1 MTRKRPASKS
11 RLPLAVVAVVVAA
24 GVALA
29 AFLLLRRPPGWAA
42 GSWQGRNI
50 VLVTIDTLRA
60 DRLPAYGGKDVR
72 TPAIDALAARG
83 AVFER
88 CVSAAPLTLPSHTTI
103 LSGALPPRHGVR
115 DNGAFNVP
123 PELPLLPE
131 ILHAR
136 GWATAA
142 FVGAFVL
149 DSRWGLARGFDRYF
163 DQFDTRKERLV
174 SIGDIERPGSEVID
188 AALAWLG
195 EADPKKPFFLW
206 IHLYDPHAPYAPPP
220 PFDQEYAQHP
230 YLGEI
235 AYVDEQLARLF
246 GFLDERKL
254 SPRTAVVLAGDHGEG
269 LGEHEENGHGL
280 FVYQQTLHVPLIVV
294 PPGARPVAASA
305 ADRARVAETVSLAD
319 VAPTLLDLVGAP
331 VPASADGRSLR
342 PRLAGERA
350 LEERPS
356 YSETYYPRF
365 HFAWSDLQSLQD
377 GRWKLIES
385 SDPELYDLSA
395 DPGEARNLAASQRD
409 RYLAMR
415 RQLETLRERWRR
427 TALNARPAVQ
437 DPESVRKLASLG
449 YLTGGSEPERAEG
462 PLPSPRGKIGIY
474 NLLNSASALA
484 PVDPK
489 QAEAVLREILAADPN
504 VVDARA
510 KLANVC
516 LAQGRAAEA
525 VPLLETA
532 VRERPADV
540 ALALALASAL
550 ESTGRGADAAKFL
563 ESRVSGGLEDGRL
576 DFMLGTLA
584 EKRGDRSGAD
594 SWFERAAAREPRS
607 AARRSAMAELLL
619 ARGDLAGAAREASA
633 ALELD
638 PRVAGA
644 HWVLAR
650 AAEAQGRAPD
660 ALNEYGAEIAVD
672 GSNERSFGALGA
684 VARRLGRLDSEA
696 ELLAESMRRHPDA
709 VWPRLYGSRNLL
721 DRGELANGVHLAE
734 EALALSPNDRQSAFA
749 CFLLADLYSR
759 LGDARRSEEFARKA
773 KGFATR
779 AGSA

>member
-1 MTRKRPASKS
+1 VRGSASTRRTATACSSTS
-11 RLPLAVVAVVVAA
+11 RRSTCRSSS
-24 GVALA
+24 
-29 AFLLLRRPPGWAA
+29 F
-42 GSWQGRNI
+42 
-50 VLVTIDTLRA
+50 
-60 DRLPAYGGKDVR
+60 LPA
-72 TPAIDALAARG
+72 RG
-83 AVFER
+83 R
-88 CVSAAPLTLPSHTTI
+88 S
-103 LSGALPPRHGVR
+103 
-115 DNGAFNVP
+115 
-123 PELPLLPE
+123 
-131 ILHAR
+131 
-136 GWATAA
+136 
-142 FVGAFVL
+142 
-149 DSRWGLARGFDRYF
+149 
-163 DQFDTRKERLV
+163 
-174 SIGDIERPGSEVID
+174 
-188 AALAWLG
+188 
-195 EADPKKPFFLW
+195 
-206 IHLYDPHAPYAPPP
+206 
-220 PFDQEYAQHP
+220 
-230 YLGEI
+230 
-235 AYVDEQLARLF
+235 QLR
-246 GFLDERKL
+246 
-254 SPRTAVVLAGDHGEG
+254 PRTA
-269 LGEHEENGHGL
+269 
-280 FVYQQTLHVPLIVV
+280 
-294 PPGARPVAASA
+294 R
-305 ADRARVAETVSLAD
+305 RVAETVSLAD

-350 LEERPS
+350 LEERPA

-504 VVDARA
+504 VVDART

-516 LAQGRAAEA
+516 LAQGRVAEA

-684 VARRLGRLDSEA
+684 VARRLGVWTPRPSCSPSRCA
-696 ELLAESMRRHPDA
+696 GTPTPCGRGCTAPAISSTAASSPTASTSRR
-709 VWPRLYGSRNLL
+709 RRS
-721 DRGELANGVHLAE
+721 
-734 EALALSPNDRQSAFA
+734 ALSPNDRQSAFA

>member
-1 MTRKRPASKS
+1 VTRTRPASRS
-11 RLPLAVVAVVVAA
+11 RLPLVIAAALAVAA
-24 GVALA
+24 AAA
-29 AFLLLRRPPGWAA
+29 AFFAGLGRPRSWRA

-50 VLVTIDTLRA
+50 VLVTVDTLRA
-60 DRLPAYGGKDVR
+60 DRLPAYGEKNVR

-83 AVFER
+83 TVFER
-88 CVSAAPLTLPSHTTI
+88 CVSATPLTLPSHTTI

-123 PELPLLPE
+123 AELPLLPE

-136 GWATAA
+136 GWATGA

-163 DQFDTRKERLV
+163 DQFDTRRERLV

-188 AALAWLG
+188 AALAWLAA
-195 EADPKKPFFLW
+195 ADPKKPFFLW
-206 IHLYDPHAPYAPPP
+206 VHLYDPHAPYAPPP
-220 PFDQEYAQHP
+220 PFDQEYAEHP

-235 AYVDEQLARLF
+235 AYVDSQLARLF
-246 GFLDERKL
+246 VFLDERKL
-254 SPRTAVVLAGDHGEG
+254 SGSTAVVLTGDHGEG

-280 FVYQQTLHVPLIVV
+280 FVYQQTLHVPLIVAA
-294 PPGARPVAASA
+294 PGAAKPVR
-305 ADRARVAETVSLAD
+305 RAEVVSLAD
-319 VAPTLLDLVGAP
+319 VTPTLLDLAGAP
-331 VPASADGRSLR
+331 IPASADGHSLR
-342 PRLAGERA
+342 PLLAGERA
-350 LEERPS
+350 LEERPA

-365 HFAWSDLQSLQD
+365 HFAWSDLESLQD
-377 GRWKLIES
+377 GRWKMIES
-385 SDPELYDLSA
+385 SDPELYDLAA
-395 DPGEARNLAASQRD
+395 DPDEARNLAASQRD

-449 YLTGGSEPERAEG
+449 YLTGGSDPARAEG
-462 PLPSPRGKIGIY
+462 PLPSPRAKIGLY

-484 PVDPK
+484 PVDPAG
-489 QAEAVLREILAADPN
+489 AEKMLRQILAEDPN

-510 KLANVC
+510 RLANVC
-516 LAQGRAAEA
+516 LAQGRVAEA

-540 ALALALASAL
+540 SLALALASAL
-550 ESTGRGADAAKFL
+550 EATGRGADAARFL
-563 ESRVSGGLEDGRL
+563 ETRVSGGLEDGRL
-576 DFMLGTLA
+576 DFLLGTLA
-584 EKRGDRSGAD
+584 EKRGDRVGAD
-594 SWFERAAAREPRS
+594 SWFERAASREPRS

-650 AAEAQGRAPD
+650 AAEARGRAAD
-660 ALNEYGAEIAVD
+660 AVNEYGAEIALD
-672 GSNERSFGALGA
+672 ASNERSFGALGA
-684 VARRLGRLDSEA
+684 AARRLGRLDSEA
-696 ELLAESMRRHPDA
+696 ELLAESMRRHPEA

-721 DRGELANGVHLAE
+721 DRGDLANGVRLAE
-734 EALALSPNDRQSAFA
+734 EALSLSPNDRQSAFA

-759 LGDARRSEEFARKA
+759 LGDTRRSEDFARKA
-773 KGFATR
+773 KGFASR
-779 AGSA
+779 AGAA